1 MVYAV
6 RVTLRLLAG
15 HPALDFVNTI
25 DPREGVQLVEH
36 LRTYSDLVD
45 WAGRAGVLT
54 VAEARR
60 TLRDAS
66 GDPAAAARALDR
78 AVALREAAYAI
89 FGAVA
94 AHRPAPEGDVREL
107 QAAYRDAMAHADLTV
122 TGRRFEWRLS
132 SGLDVVRW
140 QIARDAVA
148 LLESEMLGRVK
159 RCPGGSGECGWL
171 FLDSS
176 KNASRRWCS
185 MEGCGNR
192 AKLRRFLRRRRR
204 RAAGRPPS

>member
-1 MVYAV
+1 MVYPV
-6 RVTLRLLAG
+6 CVTLRLLAG
-15 HPALDFVNTI
+15 HPVLDFVNSI
-25 DPREGVQLVEH
+25 DPREGAQRVEH

-66 GDPAAAARALDR
+66 GDPAAAARALER
-78 AVALREAAYAI
+78 AVALREATYAI

-94 AHRPAPEGDVREL
+94 AHRPAPEADVREL
-107 QAAYRDAMAHADLTV
+107 QAAYRDAMAHADLTG

-140 QIARDAVA
+140 HIARDAVA

-192 AKLRRFLRRRRR
+192 AKLRRFLRRRKRR
-204 RAAGRPPS
+204 PAGRNPA